1 MILKYFVKLLLSF
14 LKEKGLN
21 NMNKKVITFL
31 MIISCFFLSGCGK
44 KEQNITNQEKKND
57 DIVENRKITI
67 IDEESNSRPYAVVI
81 NNYPSAVKVQ
91 SGLNDA
97 YMVYEIPVE
106 GGMSRSL
113 ALFKDKTTTRVG
125 TVRSA
130 RHNFLDY
137 VMENDAIFVHFGWS
151 HYAQDDIS
159 KLGINN
165 INGLYDSPFWRENPE
180 GLATEHTAYTGLD
193 KDIEYAKNKGYRITT
208 EEKSLLDYSTDK
220 IDLSEKD
227 GSAVANNVEI
237 PYSDSYT
244 VKFVYDAE
252 NENYKR
258 YVNGVEHT
266 DYFTKEQY
274 TGKNIIVTKLD
285 FAYTDDNYYLDLHNI
300 GTGDGYYI
308 TNGYAVPIKW
318 EKNDR
323 SSKTV
328 YKYLDGTPINVND
341 GNTWIMLQSINK
353 TTTIN

>member
-1 MILKYFVKLLLSF
+1 
-14 LKEKGLN
+14 
-21 NMNKKVITFL
+21 MNKKVITFL

-44 KEQNITNQEKKND
+44 KEQATTNQDKKNV
-57 DIVENRKITI
+57 DIVENKKITI
-67 IDEESNSRPYAVVI
+67 IDEESKSRPYAVVI

-91 SGLNDA
+91 AGLNDA
-97 YMVYEIPVE
+97 YMLYEIPVE

-113 ALFKDKTTTRVG
+113 ALFKDKTTTRIG

-151 HYAQDDIS
+151 HYAQDEMNS
-159 KLGINN
+159 KWNIDN

-193 KDIEYAKNKGYRITT
+193 KDIEYARNKGYRITT

-227 GSAVANNVEI
+227 GSIVANNVEI

-258 YVNGVEHT
+258 YVN
-266 DYFTKEQY
+266 TKEQY
-274 TGKNIIVTKLD
+274 TSKNIIVTKLD
-285 FAYTDDNYYLDLHNI
+285 FTYTDDNYYLDLHNI

-328 YKYLDGTPINVND
+328 YKYLDGTSINVND

-353 TTTIN
+353 ATTIN

>member
-1 MILKYFVKLLLSF
+1 MILKYFVKHSLLY
-14 LKEKGLN
+14 LKGRELN

-193 KDIEYAKNKGYRITT
+193 KVIETAKNKGYKITT

-227 GSAVANNVEI
+227 GSIVANNVEI

-274 TGKNIIVTKLD
+274 TSKNIIVTKLA
-285 FAYTDDNYYLDLHNI
+285 FTYTDDNYYLDLHNV

-318 EKNDR
+318 EKSDR

>member
-1 MILKYFVKLLLSF
+1 
-14 LKEKGLN
+14 
-21 NMNKKVITFL
+21 MNKKVITFL

-193 KDIEYAKNKGYRITT
+193 KVIETAKNKGYKITT

-227 GSAVANNVEI
+227 GSIVANNVEI

-274 TGKNIIVTKLD
+274 TSKNIIVTKLA
-285 FAYTDDNYYLDLHNI
+285 FTYTDDNYYLDLHNV

-318 EKNDR
+318 EKSDR

>member
-1 MILKYFVKLLLSF
+1 MIVKFSLKHFMLY
-14 LKEKGLN
+14 LKRKGQN
-21 NMNKKVITFL
+21 NMSKKVIVFL
-31 MIISCFFLSGCGK
+31 MIVGCFFLSGCGK
-44 KEQNITNQEKKND
+44 KEQTSTNQDKKND
-57 DIVENRKITI
+57 DTIENKKLTI

-91 SGLNDA
+91 SGLKDA

-113 ALFKDKTTTRVG
+113 AIFKDKSTAKVG

-137 VMENDAIFVHFGWS
+137 VLENDAIFVHFGWS

-165 INGLYDSPFWRENPE
+165 INGLCDSPFWRENPE

-193 KDIEYAKNKGYRITT
+193 KVIETAKNKGYRTTT
-208 EEKSLLDYSTDK
+208 EEKTLLTYSTDK
-220 IDLSEKD
+220 VDLSKKE
-227 GSAVANNVEI
+227 GSVVANNVEI
-237 PYSDSYT
+237 PYSNSYI
-244 VKFVYDAE
+244 VKFVYDSE

-274 TGKNIIVTKLD
+274 TSKNIIITKLD
-285 FAYTDDNYYLDLHNI
+285 FTYTDDNYYLDLHNV

-318 EKNDR
+318 EKKDR

-328 YKYLDGTPINVND
+328 YKYLDGTTINVND

>member
-1 MILKYFVKLLLSF
+1 
-14 LKEKGLN
+14 
-21 NMNKKVITFL
+21 MNKKVITFL

-44 KEQNITNQEKKND
+44 KEQATTNQDKKNV
-57 DIVENRKITI
+57 DIVENKKITI
-67 IDEESNSRPYAVVI
+67 IDEESKSRPYAVVI

-91 SGLNDA
+91 AGLNDA
-97 YMVYEIPVE
+97 YMLYEIPVE

-113 ALFKDKTTTRVG
+113 ALFKDKTTTRIG

-151 HYAQDDIS
+151 HYAQDEMNS
-159 KLGINN
+159 KWNIDN

-193 KDIEYAKNKGYRITT
+193 KDIEYARNKGYRITT

-227 GSAVANNVEI
+227 GSIVANNVEI

-274 TGKNIIVTKLD
+274 TSKNIIVTKLD
-285 FAYTDDNYYLDLHNI
+285 FT
-300 GTGDGYYI
+300 
-308 TNGYAVPIKW
+308 
-318 EKNDR
+318 
-323 SSKTV
+323 
-328 YKYLDGTPINVND
+328 
-341 GNTWIMLQSINK
+341 
-353 TTTIN
+353 

>member
-1 MILKYFVKLLLSF
+1 M
-14 LKEKGLN
+14 
-21 NMNKKVITFL
+21 KKKIIPFI

-44 KEQNITNQEKKND
+44 KEQSIKEPENID
-57 DIVENRKITI
+57 DNVVENEKITI

-91 SGLNDA
+91 SGLSDA

-113 ALFKDKTTTRVG
+113 ALFKDKTTSKIG

-137 VMENDAIFVHFGWS
+137 IMENDAIFVHFGWS
-151 HYAQDDIS
+151 HYAQDEMNS
-159 KLGINN
+159 KWNIDN

-193 KDIEYAKNKGYRITT
+193 KVIEVARNKGYRTTT
-208 EEKSLLDYSTDK
+208 EEKSLLTYSTSE
-220 IDLSEKD
+220 IDLSKQD
-227 GSAVANNVEI
+227 GSMVANNVEI
-237 PYSDSYT
+237 PYSDYYS
-244 VKFVYDAE
+244 VKFVYDNE
-252 NENYKR
+252 NKNYKR

-266 DYFTKEQY
+266 DYFTKVQY
-274 TGKNIIVTKLD
+274 TSKNIIVVKLD
-285 FAYTDDNYYLDLHNI
+285 FETTDDGHYLNLYNT
-300 GTGDGYYI
+300 GNGDGYFI
-308 TNGYAVPIKW
+308 TDGYAVPIKW
-318 EKNDR
+318 EKSDR
-323 SSKTV
+323 ASKTI
-328 YKYLDGTPINVND
+328 YKYLDGTTINVND

>member
-1 MILKYFVKLLLSF
+1 
-14 LKEKGLN
+14 
-21 NMNKKVITFL
+21 MNKKVITFL

-44 KEQNITNQEKKND
+44 KEQATTNQDKKNV
-57 DIVENRKITI
+57 DIVENKKITI
-67 IDEESNSRPYAVVI
+67 IDEESKSRPYAVVI

-91 SGLNDA
+91 AGLNDA

-113 ALFKDKTTTRVG
+113 ALFKDKTTTRIG

-151 HYAQDDIS
+151 HYAQDEMNS
-159 KLGINN
+159 KWNIDN

-227 GSAVANNVEI
+227 GSIVANNVEI

-266 DYFTKEQY
+266 DYFTREQY
-274 TGKNIIVTKLD
+274 TSKNIIVTKLD
-285 FAYTDDNYYLDLHNI
+285 FTYTDDNYYLDLHNI

-353 TTTIN
+353 TTAIN